1 MVLDTSSL
9 VTALRSSKGAAAEL
23 LRLIILEKFTLLM
36 DYKLASEYRDVA
48 LRREH
53 LVASKQTAGDVKEL
67 IEILESL
74 AEPVSVIHKSR
85 PLSPDPD
92 DDMVLDVA
100 INGDA
105 DAIVTQNSR
114 HFNAAASR
122 FAIRVL
128 TPNELIAQIRKGK

>member
-1 MVLDTSSL
+1 
-9 VTALRSSKGAAAEL
+9 
-23 LRLIILEKFTLLM
+23 M

-53 LVASKQTAGDVKEL
+53 LVASGQTAGDVKEL

-85 PLSPDPD
+85 PLSPDLD